1 MGSGWLTPWGQGTPS
16 RAPSALGVEGSSGH
30 GHTEL
35 MGGRASQWPGEP
47 GQPGHHLPAEERGQ
61 WTPAQDGALQPTG
74 HCTAVPQPTGHCAAT
89 PQPTGH
95 RAATPQPAG
104 HRAATSPVSI
114 EGGFIIPGRAQR
126 LLGVDGQGG
135 ADALVGALQRL
146 VVGGEDVEGAG
157 HTGGREVGQVLA
169 ALLLLLQLALVAVA
183 PRAPALRAAGDGRG
197 DTAHHALPVGNS
209 ASLNIRLEFGT
220 LERSAT
226 IRQSFGLPFF

>member
-1 MGSGWLTPWGQGTPS
+1 MELRNPQDTALLFPNPQDTAPPLPNPQDTVPPLPS
-16 RAPSALGVEGSSGH
+16 PRDTAL
-30 GHTEL
+30 
-35 MGGRASQWPGEP
+35 P
-47 GQPGHHLPAEERGQ
+47 
-61 WTPAQDGALQPTG
+61 
-74 HCTAVPQPTGHCAAT
+74 
-89 PQPTGH
+89 
-95 RAATPQPAG
+95 
-104 HRAATSPVSI
+104 TSPVSI

-126 LLGVDGQGG
+126 LLGVDGQRG

-157 HTGGREVGQVLA
+157 HAGGREVGQVLA

-197 DTAHHALPVGNS
+197 DTVHHALPVGNS

-220 LERSAT
+220 LQRSAT